1 MLFCKIWGI
10 LVSEDRV
17 AVFSIATPCG
27 LAEEITPTP
36 CRSAEMYNRN
46 VDWAAA
52 PQASSACYLH
62 KHPSLATQTLRVFWV
77 VIFGELER
85 KADECH
91 DLDFENILLIEKES
105 CHSEYCFPRLH
116 FKVLDV

>member
-17 AVFSIATPCG
+17 AVFSITTPCG
-27 LAEEITPTP
+27 LAEAIPPTR
-36 CRSAEMYNRN
+36 CHNAEMYNRN
-46 VDWAAA
+46 VDWAVA
-52 PQASSACYLH
+52 PRAPSASYLH
-62 KHPSLATQTLRVFWV
+62 KHPSLATQTVRVFWV

-91 DLDFENILLIEKES
+91 DLDVENILLIEKQS
-105 CHSEYCFPRLH
+105 CHSEYRFTRLH